1 MNSTNRIMIFFLLIA
16 LLVALFKYN
25 QQIDEVETTNK
36 KIKKKVKFI
45 EDKNEE
51 VSIDNISQYSMDS
64 ITEKSDISQNSQKS
78 NDSLSFLDSGNF

>member
-1 MNSTNRIMIFFLLIA
+1 MNSMNRIMIFFLLIA

-25 QQIDEVETTNK
+25 QQIDEVDATK

-45 EDKNEE
+45 EDKNKEE

-78 NDSLSFLDSGNF
+78 NDSLSFLDNENF